1 MFQEYYSVIV
11 ASSSTRRPVK
21 TEPNYA
27 RVLDCSARSSRTPR
41 PRTRLT
47 LSKHISVMFQNKLP
61 PTDINRIIDL
71 LFANKMI
78 SETNNRL
85 TYEF

>member
-1 MFQEYYSVIV
+1 
-11 ASSSTRRPVK
+11 
-21 TEPNYA
+21 
-27 RVLDCSARSSRTPR
+27 
-41 PRTRLT
+41 
-47 LSKHISVMFQNKLP
+47 MFQNKLP
-61 PTDINRIIDL
+61 QTDINRIVDL

>member
-1 MFQEYYSVIV
+1 MHPSPKPKSEPHYGRVV
-11 ASSSTRRPVK
+11 ELLGK
-21 TEPNYA
+21 TGKNA
-27 RVLDCSARSSRTPR
+27 R

-47 LSKHISVMFQNKLP
+47 LSKHVAAMYQNKLAKKEL
-61 PTDINRIIDL
+61 DHIIDL